1 MRKDIEI
8 HINTGDI
15 TLPANNRTVL
25 RQFQWVERPQGKEQR
40 YLYGEVIIPSTLSEN
55 SIVSKG
61 VYVTIPYTPIN
72 KEIRL
77 RIKREYGNEFDT
89 YIKNPIDGTEWFTVQ
104 TSLYGKGQRNVF
116 APELIAI
123 SEDRFYLMFDGGIIR
138 LFSGNKSD
146 LNIIKANTQNKNL
159 LLACIPGNNYRY
171 PLLGV
176 GLVRWTNSSIDV
188 STLAVVLQKEFAN
201 DGTPVRS
208 AEYNHE
214 LRHLNLILDT
224 TTVDAD
230 GNI

>member
-15 TLPANNRTVL
+15 TLPAKNRTVL
-25 RQFQWVERPQGKEQR
+25 RQFQWVDRPEDKERR
-40 YLYGEVIIPSTLSEN
+40 YIYGEVVIPASTPEE

-61 VYVTIPYTPIN
+61 VYVIVPYTPIY

-77 RIKREYGNEFDT
+77 RFKREYGNEYDC
-89 YIKNPIDGTEWFTVQ
+89 YIKNPVDGTEWFVLQ
-104 TSLYGKGQRNVF
+104 TSIYGVNQRNVF
-116 APELIAI
+116 ASELIEI
-123 SEDRFYLMFDGGIIR
+123 SEDRFYLVFDGGLVRI
-138 LFSGNKSD
+138 FSGNESD

-159 LLACIPGNNYRY
+159 LLSCVPSNNYRY
-171 PLLGV
+171 PLIGV
-176 GLVRWTNSSIDV
+176 GLIRWANSTIDV
-188 STLAVVLQKEFAN
+188 STLAAVLQKEFAD
-201 DGTPVRS
+201 DGTPVKS

-224 TTVDAD
+224 TTVDSD